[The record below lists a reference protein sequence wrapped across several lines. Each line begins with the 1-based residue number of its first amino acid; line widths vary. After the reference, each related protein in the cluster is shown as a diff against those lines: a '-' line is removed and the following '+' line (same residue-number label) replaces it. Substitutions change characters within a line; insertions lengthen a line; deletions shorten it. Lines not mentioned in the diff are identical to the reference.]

1 MFTGI
6 VQHLGLVTAFELRGE
21 DARLV
26 VDIGDWTVGD
36 LETGDSIAVNGA
48 CLTIVERLEHGFAAD
63 VSLETLRL
71 TTLGGL
77 RPGAA
82 VNLEKPLTLATP
94 LGGHLM
100 LGHIDGIGRIEAMAN
115 EARSRRLSLRV
126 PQALARYVAPKG
138 SIGVDGVS
146 LTVNTVDDASFTI
159 NIIPHTLERTA
170 IKHYTA
176 GAAVNIEVDMMA
188 RYLERLMQN
197 DGKE

>member
-6 VQHLGLVTAFELRGE
+6 VQHLGVVQAVEPRGE
-21 DARLV
+21 DARLL
-26 VDIGDWTVGD
+26 VDTGDWTVDD
-36 LETGDSIAVNGA
+36 LKIGDSIAVSGA
-48 CLTIVERLEHGFAAD
+48 CLTVVERLEHGFAAD
-63 VSLETLRL
+63 VSQETLRL

-82 VNLEKPLTLATP
+82 MNLEKPLTLAAP

-100 LGHIDGIGRIEAMAN
+100 LGHIDGIGRVEAMAK
-115 EARSRRLSLRV
+115 EARSLRLTFSV
-126 PQALARYVAPKG
+126 PQALAYYVAPKG
-138 SIGVDGVS
+138 SVSIDGVS
-146 LTVNTVDDASFTI
+146 LTVNTVDDASFTV

-170 IKHYTA
+170 IKCYVIGTT
-176 GAAVNIEVDMMA
+176 VNIEVDLMA